1 MLIFW
6 TVFPAV
12 SAFAYITPGTP
23 IVPGKPITP
32 GTPIQGGT
40 FIIPGK
46 VYEPGKAIKGGDSVS
61 GSSGLISGQP
71 IVPATPLTYG
81 TFIIPNAPP
90 VLGHPVL
97 GGTAIQGGQGPNG
110 GTAINGGQGPN
121 GGTAINGGQGPN
133 GGTAIN
139 GGQGP
144 NGGTAINGG
153 QGPNGGTTISG
164 GQGPN
169 GGTAINGGQD
179 PNGGTATDGG
189 QGLSGGNSGKN
200 GNGPSNGN
208 ELIGESS
215 QEPSLINLLF
225 KSTDTSR
232 GIVGQIAGVLKDYKT
247 YILGFADK
255 IAQASA
261 AGYAGFMFNE
271 KGNGKYGVKGK
282 NKLDNKVVNW
292 FYERYKGYKH
302 KGEETAFGSYSRHI
316 GQERLDSFFKSKRIG
331 HVWESVKGSVKESWN
346 IFSKDAY
353 KAKNLLKLNGPVN
366 VLLSSSNNLIDY
378 SKWGR
383 KSDLGY
389 ASTDFAADMTVE
401 TAIGV
406 GSTAIGSLIS
416 SALAG
421 AVAGSTVPVAGT
433 IIGALAGLGT
443 GFIVNYLINGTK
455 TGRKIKTAV
464 RDAVKVTYDGIV
476 SGAKKLGKRIKSGVS
491 SMFKKAGGL
500 FGG

>member
-1 MLIFW
+1 MRGRKLERILYLLLASMLIFW

-32 GTPIQGGT
+32 GTPIQGGS

-46 VYEPGKAIKGGDSVS
+46 VYEPGKAVKGGDSVS

-110 GTAINGGQGPN
+110 GTAINGGQG
-121 GGTAINGGQGPN
+121 
-133 GGTAIN
+133 
-139 GGQGP
+139 
-144 NGGTAINGG
+144 
-153 QGPNGGTTISG
+153 
-164 GQGPN
+164 
-169 GGTAINGGQD
+169 
-179 PNGGTATDGG
+179 
-189 QGLSGGNSGKN
+189 LSGGNSGKN

-208 ELIGESS
+208 ELTGESS

-302 KGEETAFGSYSRHI
+302 NGEETAFGPYSRHI

-389 ASTDFAADMTVE
+389 ASTDFAADVTVD

-406 GSTAIGSLIS
+406 GSTALGSLAS
-416 SALAG
+416 SAIAG
-421 AVAGSTVPVAGT
+421 AVAGSTVPVVGT
-433 IIGALAGLGT
+433 IVGAVAGLGT
-443 GFIVNYLINGTK
+443 GFFVNYLINGTK
-455 TGRKIKTAV
+455 TGQKIKTTV

>member
-1 MLIFW
+1 MD
-6 TVFPAV
+6 AV
-12 SAFAYITPGTP
+12 SGCKCLCITP

-46 VYEPGKAIKGGDSVS
+46 VYEPGKAVKGGDSVS

-71 IVPATPLTYG
+71 IVPSTPLTYG
-81 TFIIPNAPP
+81 IFIIPNAPP

-97 GGTAIQGGQGPNG
+97 GGTAIQ
-110 GTAINGGQGPN
+110 GGQGPN

-179 PNGGTATDGG
+179 PNGGAPTDGG

-247 YILGFADK
+247 NILGFADK

-282 NKLDNKVVNW
+282 NKLNNKVVNW

-302 KGEETAFGSYSRHI
+302 NGEETTFGPYSRHI
-316 GQERLDSFFKSKRIG
+316 GKERLDSFFKSKRIG

-353 KAKNLLKLNGPVN
+353 KAKSLLKLNGPVN
-366 VLLSSSNNLIDY
+366 VLLNSSNHLIDY

-383 KSDLGY
+383 KSNKGY
-389 ASTDFAADMTVE
+389 ASTDFAADVTVD

-406 GSTAIGSLIS
+406 GSTALGSLAS
-416 SALAG
+416 SAIAG
-421 AVAGSTVPVAGT
+421 AVAGSTVPVVGT
-433 IIGALAGLGT
+433 IVGAVAGLGT

-491 SMFKKAGGL
+491 SMFKKAGSL

>member
-1 MLIFW
+1 MLASMLIFW
-6 TVFPAV
+6 TLFPAV

-46 VYEPGKAIKGGDSVS
+46 VYEPGKAVKGGDSVS

-71 IVPATPLTYG
+71 IVPSTPLTYG

-121 GGTAINGGQGPN
+121 GGT
-133 GGTAIN
+133 
-139 GGQGP
+139 
-144 NGGTAINGG
+144 
-153 QGPNGGTTISG
+153 TISG

-179 PNGGTATDGG
+179 PNGGTPTDGG

-282 NKLDNKVVNW
+282 NKLNNKVVNW

-302 KGEETAFGSYSRHI
+302 NGEETTFGPYSRHI
-316 GQERLDSFFKSKRIG
+316 GKERLDSFFKSKRIG

-353 KAKNLLKLNGPVN
+353 KAKSLLKLNGPVN

-389 ASTDFAADMTVE
+389 ASTDFAADVTVD

-406 GSTAIGSLIS
+406 GSTALGSLAS
-416 SALAG
+416 SAIAG
-421 AVAGSTVPVAGT
+421 AVAGSTVPVVGT
-433 IIGALAGLGT
+433 IVGAVAGLGT

-491 SMFKKAGGL
+491 SMFKKAGSL